1 MKVFIALLLL
11 FNMVSVAFSQYTIYY
26 NERGEITLPE
36 LATHYRIAK
45 VNVVDKH
52 FVGKVLEYRMD
63 SSLILE
69 INYDDKGFKKGEFR
83 YVNNIGETISTDH
96 WPSSSSLQLDSL
108 LSIINKKKEFAKAT
122 YIRRNDYP
130 DLKPLLIDKYV
141 AETTAIIENEERVVF
156 VIVEDP
162 PQFPGGMNKFAE
174 MLGYYLVYPN
184 EALDKKI
191 TGKVYVQFVING
203 DGTTSDVK
211 VLKGIG
217 AGCDEAAEYAVRK
230 MPDWRPGYQ
239 RGKAVPVKMV
249 IPITFN

>member
-1 MKVFIALLLL
+1 
-11 FNMVSVAFSQYTIYY
+11 MVSVALSQHTIYY

-36 LATHYRIAK
+36 LATHYRISE
-45 VNVVDKH
+45 VNVTDKH
-52 FVGKVLEYRMD
+52 FVGQVLEYRMD

-69 INYDDKGFKKGEFR
+69 VNYDSKGFKKGEFR
-83 YVNNIGETISTDH
+83 YVNSLGDTIFEDH
-96 WPSSSSLQLDSL
+96 WPPPGNLELDSIL
-108 LSIINKKKEFAKAT
+108 RIITKKEEFVKAT

-130 DLKPLLIDKYV
+130 ELKPLLVDKYV
-141 AETTAIIENEERVVF
+141 AETSEIIENEERVVF

-174 MLGYYLVYPN
+174 MLGYYLIYPN
-184 EALDKKI
+184 EALEKKI
-191 TGKVYVQFVING
+191 TGKVYVQFVVNG

-217 AGCDEAAEYAVRK
+217 AGCDEVAEYAVRK